1 MKKEMLKKMKYEM
14 PGMAKGKKGPAEEE
28 AGMELEISME
38 EPEET
43 GMPEMAMEEPEMEGE
58 GEEEMEMPDLSLF
71 SEEELMAELK
81 KRKAKPA
88 MA

>member
-1 MKKEMLKKMKYEM
+1 MKKELLKKMKYEM
-14 PGMAKGKKGPAEEE
+14 PGMKGKKGPAEEE

-43 GMPEMAMEEPEMEGE
+43 GMPEMMAEAPEMEEGE
-58 GEEEMEMPDLSLF
+58 EEEMEMPELTKF
-71 SEEELMAELK
+71 SDEELMAELK
-81 KRKAKPA
+81 KRKAKPQ